1 MEIEAP
7 LLPQKQ
13 EQTEETI
20 TPVETTEQSSAHV
33 FEKPKNVMKHRPAPA
48 YDIHKKN
55 SADEDEDEADEETDE
70 TEEDEDDTTD
80 DESDVDP
87 VDDEEDGTE
96 DEEEEDDDD
105 DDDETGTDGG
115 EEDENEFVYDANKP
129 LPQQKLDPNLLRIKQ
144 DEDKNKKKKVTP
156 HGPEKVD
163 RSPWQQMVDFL
174 VHGAKE
180 AMIKNGDMPIKPR
193 LSDKILLGL
202 GLKSIKEDILLAEG
216 AEKFWKLKGKGEK
229 ASMRL
234 INTDRISKKVKKEEN
249 RLNKPRKLEE
259 KRLIKQRRYKNQIER
274 IMKERRD
281 QKISLQTE
289 KQNELTRTVRDATQK
304 TLAHN
309 KHTQP
314 EKQVQVKVK
323 AQTTAQKQTQIA
335 AQSQIKAQQQIQEQI
350 KQSATK
356 QAEQQRNQQKLL
368 GLSAELNQL
377 KTPTRQGVEQNT
389 IQAPKLP
396 KTEAEKQAT
405 PKAQETKAR
414 KEGMETAIVQS
425 IQNNIQAQ
433 NQANIQNN
441 IQAQNQANIQNN
453 IQAQQQAT
461 MQNIQAQNQAIG
473 NAQFNAQQNA
483 QQTASL
489 YLGAMNMKHTFGPG
503 KHFPLHFPGKKPLGT
518 HNSLHPQDNSK
529 PDSPPSDG
537 KKGNP
542 PSESEVKAAGKEAKQ
557 ALIDTV
563 NITAATI
570 AVEGAR
576 QGQNNGIEQD
586 QNLTDTLA
594 QLGAEVGG
602 ASTTP
607 LSQNQPHER

>member
-48 YDIHKKN
+48 YDVHKKN
-55 SADEDEDEADEETDE
+55 SSDEDESDEENNETDE
-70 TEEDEDDTTD
+70 DDDTTD
-80 DESDVDP
+80 DDSEADP
-87 VDDEEDGTE
+87 VEEDDDEEDSE
-96 DEEEEDDDD
+96 DDEDDD

-129 LPQQKLDPNLLRIKQ
+129 LPQQKFDPNLLRIKQ

-259 KRLIKQRRYKNQIER
+259 KRLTEQQRYKNHIER
-274 IMKERRD
+274 IMKQRRD
-281 QKISLQTE
+281 KNIRMQME
-289 KQNELTRTVRDATQK
+289 KQGELTRTVRESTQK
-304 TLAHN
+304 TLANN
-309 KHTQP
+309 KQIQAQA
-314 EKQVQVKVK
+314 EKQIQI
-323 AQTTAQKQTQIA
+323 QTQQQAQIV
-335 AQSQIKAQQQIQEQI
+335 AQSQVKAQQQIQEQI

-356 QAEQQRNQQKLL
+356 QAEQQRNQQKLI
-368 GLSAELNQL
+368 GLTTEINQL

-389 IQAPKLP
+389 IQAPQLP

-441 IQAQNQANIQNN
+441 IQN
-453 IQAQQQAT
+453 
-461 MQNIQAQNQAIG
+461 NIQAQNQATMQ
-473 NAQFNAQQNA
+473 NQLQMEARNAQQNA
-483 QQTASL
+483 QQNVL
-489 YLGAMNMKHTFGPG
+489 LGINVA
-503 KHFPLHFPGKKPLGT
+503 PLGNPSGKPPLGRRPGNGGRPDRPVPP
-518 HNSLHPQDNSK
+518 HHKNHDNSSK
-529 PDSPPSDG
+529 EPKNTGTETPT
-537 KKGNP
+537 
-542 PSESEVKAAGKEAKQ
+542 EQQVVAAGN
-557 ALIDTV
+557 DV
-563 NITAATI
+563 NNAVTDITNKLVNDSTRRLGTLA
-570 AVEGAR
+570 
-576 QGQNNGIEQD
+576 NNGDEIPEVPEV
-586 QNLTDTLA
+586 QNTSLSN
-594 QLGAEVGG
+594 QNGG
-602 ASTTP
+602 
-607 LSQNQPHER
+607 R

>member
-20 TPVETTEQSSAHV
+20 DTTEQSSAHV

-48 YDIHKKN
+48 YDVHKKN
-55 SADEDEDEADEETDE
+55 STDEDESDEETNE
-70 TEEDEDDTTD
+70 TEEDDDDDTTD
-80 DESDVDP
+80 DDSEVDP
-87 VDDEEDGTE
+87 VEEDDDEEDS
-96 DEEEEDDDD
+96 EDDDDED

-129 LPQQKLDPNLLRIKQ
+129 LPQQKFDPNLLRIKQ

-259 KRLIKQRRYKNQIER
+259 KRLTEQQRYKNHIER
-274 IMKERRD
+274 IMKQRRD
-281 QKISLQTE
+281 KNIRMQME
-289 KQNELTRTVRDATQK
+289 KQGELTRTVRESTQK
-304 TLAHN
+304 TLANN
-309 KHTQP
+309 KQIQAQA
-314 EKQVQVKVK
+314 EKQIQI
-323 AQTTAQKQTQIA
+323 QTQQQAQIV
-335 AQSQIKAQQQIQEQI
+335 AQSQVKAQQQIQEQI

-356 QAEQQRNQQKLL
+356 QAEQQRNQQKLI
-368 GLSAELNQL
+368 GLTTEINQL

-389 IQAPKLP
+389 IQAPQLP
-396 KTEAEKQAT
+396 KTEAEKQA
-405 PKAQETKAR
+405 TKAR

-441 IQAQNQANIQNN
+441 IQAQQQANIQNN
-453 IQAQQQAT
+453 IQAQMEAR
-461 MQNIQAQNQAIG
+461 
-473 NAQFNAQQNA
+473 NAQQNA
-483 QQTASL
+483 QQNVLSGVNVASL
-489 YLGAMNMKHTFGPG
+489 INSIGNYPG
-503 KHFPLHFPGKKPLGT
+503 KPPVGRPHIPPHFQHPNPNDNRKPFPQSSRRSIPT
-518 HNSLHPQDNSK
+518 NT
-529 PDSPPSDG
+529 
-537 KKGNP
+537 
-542 PSESEVKAAGKEAKQ
+542 EVNNAREEAKEAASQIVDLGVKRTVQ
-557 ALIDTV
+557 AALPKTP
-563 NITAATI
+563 
-570 AVEGAR
+570 
-576 QGQNNGIEQD
+576 
-586 QNLTDTLA
+586 TDGTTEIL
-594 QLGAEVGG
+594 GG
-602 ASTTP
+602 AGQLVQENQEYPEISP
-607 LSQNQPHER
+607 LSPNQNDGR

>member
-7 LLPQKQ
+7 LLPKKQ

-20 TPVETTEQSSAHV
+20 DTTEQSSAHV

-48 YDIHKKN
+48 YDVHKKN
-55 SADEDEDEADEETDE
+55 SSDEDESDEETNE
-70 TEEDEDDTTD
+70 TEEEDDDDTTD

-96 DEEEEDDDD
+96 DEEEDDDDD

-259 KRLIKQRRYKNQIER
+259 KRLTEQRRYKNQIER

-289 KQNELTRTVRDATQK
+289 KQNELTRTVREATQK
-304 TLAHN
+304 TLANN
-309 KHTQP
+309 KQIQAQA
-314 EKQVQVKVK
+314 EKQIQIQ
-323 AQTTAQKQTQIA
+323 AQQQTQIA

-377 KTPTRQGVEQNT
+377 KTPARQGAEQNT
-389 IQAPKLP
+389 IQAPQLP

-441 IQAQNQANIQNN
+441 IQAQQQANAQNN
-453 IQAQQQAT
+453 LQAQNQAT
-461 MQNIQAQNQAIG
+461 MQNIQAQNQAIV
-473 NAQFNAQQNA
+473 NAQFNAQNA

-489 YLGAMNMKHTFGPG
+489 YLGAMNMKRTFGPG
-503 KHFPLHFPGKKPLGT
+503 NHFPPHFSGKKPLDT
-518 HNSLHPQDNSK
+518 HNSLHPQDTSK
-529 PDSPPSDG
+529 LDSPPSDG

-542 PSESEVKAAGKEAKQ
+542 PSENEVKAAGEEANLAFRVAGK
-557 ALIDTV
+557 DFVDKTV
-563 NITAATI
+563 AKGM
-570 AVEGAR
+570 E
-576 QGQNNGIEQD
+576 QN
-586 QNLTDTLA
+586 QNLPGALS
-594 QLGAEVGG
+594 QLGDEVNDPLI
-602 ASTTP
+602 TP
-607 LSQNQPHER
+607 PLPNQNDGR

>member
-20 TPVETTEQSSAHV
+20 DTTEQSSAHV

-48 YDIHKKN
+48 YDVHKKN
-55 SADEDEDEADEETDE
+55 SSDEDESDEENNETDE
-70 TEEDEDDTTD
+70 DDDTTD
-80 DESDVDP
+80 DDSEADP
-87 VDDEEDGTE
+87 V
-96 DEEEEDDDD
+96 EEEDDDDEDSEDDDDED

-259 KRLIKQRRYKNQIER
+259 KRLTEQQRYKNHIER
-274 IMKERRD
+274 IMKQRRD
-281 QKISLQTE
+281 KNIRMQME
-289 KQNELTRTVRDATQK
+289 KQGELTRTVREATQK
-304 TLAHN
+304 TLANN
-309 KHTQP
+309 KQIQAQA
-314 EKQVQVKVK
+314 EKQIQI
-323 AQTTAQKQTQIA
+323 QTQQQAQIV
-335 AQSQIKAQQQIQEQI
+335 AQSQVKAQQQIQEQI

-356 QAEQQRNQQKLL
+356 QAEQKRNQQKLL

-389 IQAPKLP
+389 IQAPQLP

-414 KEGMETAIVQS
+414 KESMETAIVQS
-425 IQNNIQAQ
+425 
-433 NQANIQNN
+433 IQNN

-473 NAQFNAQQNA
+473 NAQQNA
-483 QQTASL
+483 QNAQKIMV
-489 YLGAMNMKHTFGPG
+489 G
-503 KHFPLHFPGKKPLGT
+503 KPLT
-518 HNSLHPQDNSK
+518 PEEQKQIATLVRTFVSNTDTPKNNQNSETQGSSSNNNTPTREQVREAGQEASK
-529 PDSPPSDG
+529 
-537 KKGNP
+537 
-542 PSESEVKAAGKEAKQ
+542 ELE
-557 ALIDTV
+557 
-563 NITAATI
+563 NISKTNTQN
-570 AVEGAR
+570 AVEKGTR
-576 QGQNNGIEQD
+576 QGQNNGIGQD

-594 QLGAEVGG
+594 EVGEELKG

-607 LSQNQPHER
+607 LSQNQNGERC

>member
-13 EQTEETI
+13 EQPEETI
-20 TPVETTEQSSAHV
+20 DTTEQSSAHV
-33 FEKPKNVMKHRPAPA
+33 FEKPKNVMKHRPAPV

-55 SADEDEDEADEETDE
+55 SSDEDESDEETNE
-70 TEEDEDDTTD
+70 TEEDDDDTAD
-80 DESDVDP
+80 DDSEVDP
-87 VDDEEDGTE
+87 VEEDDEDDDEDDE
-96 DEEEEDDDD
+96 DDEDDD

-129 LPQQKLDPNLLRIKQ
+129 LPQQKFDPNLLRIKQ

-259 KRLIKQRRYKNQIER
+259 KRLTEQQRYKNHIER
-274 IMKERRD
+274 IMKQRRD
-281 QKISLQTE
+281 KNIRMQME
-289 KQNELTRTVRDATQK
+289 KQGELTRTVREATQK
-304 TLAHN
+304 TLANN
-309 KHTQP
+309 KQIQAQA
-314 EKQVQVKVK
+314 EKQIQIQ
-323 AQTTAQKQTQIA
+323 AQQQAQIV
-335 AQSQIKAQQQIQEQI
+335 AQSQVKAQQQIQEQI

-368 GLSAELNQL
+368 GLTTEINQL
-377 KTPTRQGVEQNT
+377 KTPTRQDIEQNT
-389 IQAPKLP
+389 IQAPQLP

-441 IQAQNQANIQNN
+441 IQAQQQANVQNN
-453 IQAQQQAT
+453 LQAQNQAT
-461 MQNIQAQNQAIG
+461 MQNIQAQNQATMQ
-473 NAQFNAQQNA
+473 NQLQMQNQMDTRNAQQ
-483 QQTASL
+483 SMV
-489 YLGAMNMKHTFGPG
+489 G
-503 KHFPLHFPGKKPLGT
+503 KPLT
-518 HNSLHPQDNSK
+518 PEERKQLATLVRTIVSNTPKNDQNPKTQNSSSNNNTPTQEQVNI
-529 PDSPPSDG
+529 
-537 KKGNP
+537 
-542 PSESEVKAAGKEAKQ
+542 ARKETDQ
-557 ALIDTV
+557 AITNVV
-563 NITAATI
+563 NITVDTI
-570 AVEGAR
+570 AGQGANVALAEA
-576 QGQNNGIEQD
+576 GDKVNGE
-586 QNLTDTLA
+586 
-594 QLGAEVGG
+594 
-602 ASTTP
+602 STTP
-607 LSQNQPHER
+607 LPQNQKDEGR